1 MTGFLRAA
9 ASWTPKATRSSIAM
23 IINLLMIVKLHLLFE
38 YGQFVWKKYLFI
50 EISLFKK
57 SLARKMLM
65 INMKENKWF

>member
-1 MTGFLRAA
+1 
-9 ASWTPKATRSSIAM
+9 M

-57 SLARKMLM
+57 KFGPKNANDKYERKQVVLE
-65 INMKENKWF
+65 ILYTFYS